1 MQTEIIY
8 KLPTAAETFFV
19 ICLGIALASL
29 AVWLVAATFYRIQTN
44 ELRLEKLRCK
54 KEIKAL
60 VNWQKAYEDEKA
72 SHIQDVAD
80 LSAQLTKAE
89 KDIERMTS
97 ILAKA
102 KVADL

>member
-80 LSAQLTKAE
+80 LSAQLVKAE
-89 KDIERMTS
+89 KDVARMKT
-97 ILAKA
+97 ILANA
-102 KVADL
+102 KVANL